1 MKRVNA
7 YYYDRLFKE
16 AFNSILMS
24 NGTSFIQTNKG
35 GKKLL
40 VVLVYEQPYYNAYIH
55 DKE

>member
-1 MKRVNA
+1 
-7 YYYDRLFKE
+7 
-16 AFNSILMS
+16 MS

-35 GKKLL
+35 GKELL